1 MPSTEPSLQQQ
12 VGRAIR
18 HSPYFSAKRVR
29 FETVDDQVILEGV
42 VSTYF
47 QKQMAQETVLR
58 IDGIRQIE
66 NRIQVI

>member
-1 MPSTEPSLQQQ
+1 MESAEPSLKQQ
-12 VGRAIR
+12 VGRAIL
-18 HSPYFSAKRVR
+18 HSPYFSGRRLR

-66 NRIQVI
+66 NRIEVL